1 VTVTPPA
8 PARQAT
14 AAPARQEPPAPARQE
29 PPAPAPPGP
38 AAPRPVSPDAAAVW
52 RRWRLPLALV
62 VLILLAGS
70 VIALLQP
77 AQMITGYLDPA
88 GTDATG
94 AHALADI
101 LTERGD
107 TVIRATTPA
116 AAEAAARGAGPGG
129 VELVVTS
136 PRLLTARQ
144 LTGLAGLPADR
155 VLIGPDPAAL
165 AALAPGVG
173 LVGPAPVQAL
183 APGCTLPAARLAG
196 NADLG
201 GLRMSALARLRA
213 AARAGTRLCYPT
225 GGYPSL
231 IRYNSAD
238 RSITVLGTGNPLT
251 NGSLARLG
259 NAALALNLLAG
270 RPRIVWLV
278 PEPGPPSAG
287 QGGGGQAGG
296 SAGLLGLIPAPAY
309 LVALQ
314 LAVAVLLAALWRAR
328 RFGPLI
334 PEPLPTVVR
343 ASETV
348 EGHARLY
355 RSRRAR
361 GRAAATLREAMLA
374 RTRPALGLAP
384 DAAPG
389 QVAAAFS
396 ARSGSGQARIEAML
410 FGPAPAD
417 DAALVALAD
426 DLDALEREVR
436 RQ

>member
-1 VTVTPPA
+1 
-8 PARQAT
+8 
-14 AAPARQEPPAPARQE
+14 
-29 PPAPAPPGP
+29 
-38 AAPRPVSPDAAAVW
+38 
-52 RRWRLPLALV
+52 
-62 VLILLAGS
+62 
-70 VIALLQP
+70 
-77 AQMITGYLDPA
+77 M
-88 GTDATG
+88 
-94 AHALADI
+94 
-101 LTERGD
+101 
-107 TVIRATTPA
+107 
-116 AAEAAARGAGPGG
+116 
-129 VELVVTS
+129 
-136 PRLLTARQ
+136 
-144 LTGLAGLPADR
+144 
-155 VLIGPDPAAL
+155 
-165 AALAPGVG
+165 
-173 LVGPAPVQAL
+173 
-183 APGCTLPAARLAG
+183 
-196 NADLG
+196 
-201 GLRMSALARLRA
+201 
-213 AARAGTRLCYPT
+213 
-225 GGYPSL
+225 
-231 IRYNSAD
+231 
-238 RSITVLGTGNPLT
+238 LGTGNPLT

-259 NAALALNLLAG
+259 NAAVALNLLGG

-278 PEPGPPSAG
+278 PEPGSPSAG
-287 QGGGGQAGG
+287 QGGGQAGG
-296 SAGLLGLIPAPAY
+296 SGGLLGLIPVPAY

-361 GRAAATLREAMLA
+361 GRAAAALREATLA

-436 RQ
+436 RQGTPNIRPRPASSARPTRPARKTRPARNTRPARKTRPARPARETWPARKPRLAVKTRLAR